1 MKNIFTISLLLV
13 ITSCGLYISETTDS
27 SYEDMISSGLS
38 RVVNNP
44 LVVEDLGHKY
54 KYVEIEEVEY
64 SHWKSRETIS
74 HNNRSIDTYISS
86 SQRCV
91 LLVPLD

>member
-1 MKNIFTISLLLV
+1 MKKILSIPLFFL
-13 ITSCGLYISETTDS
+13 ITSCGLYISESTDS
-27 SYEDMISSGLS
+27 SYEDMIIFGLN
-38 RVVNNP
+38 RVGNSP

-64 SHWKSRETIS
+64 SHWESRETLS
-74 HNNRSIDTYISS
+74 HKNRSIDTYISS